1 MVVEG
6 CSFTRADSF
15 GPLDNRGHAA
25 SFRVN
30 LLKGTKLEFNFIN
43 GEQPRLPFVGTGK
56 PSIITRRLTAS

>member
-6 CSFTRADSF
+6 CSFSLDDHP

-25 SFRVN
+25 IFRVN

-43 GEQPRLPFVGTGK
+43 GE
-56 PSIITRRLTAS
+56 